1 MNLVGIENITPYKN
15 IFEFNVYKYDDE
27 IDLGNKDLF
36 VCELKVIPIDI
47 EDVYVQRLNKSV
59 EVLALIKNLNQNL
72 DKISILEE
80 IKDFILE
87 EIWIEN
93 LEKENIHIS
102 FIES

>member
-15 IFEFNVYKYDDE
+15 IFEFNVYKYEDE

-47 EDVYVQRLNKSV
+47 EDVYVQRLNRSV

-80 IKDFILE
+80 VKDFILE

>member
-15 IFEFNVYKYDDE
+15 IFEFNVYKYEDE

-47 EDVYVQRLNKSV
+47 EDVYVQRLNRSV

>member
-15 IFEFNVYKYDDE
+15 IFEFNVYKYEDE

>member
-15 IFEFNVYKYDDE
+15 IFEFNVYKYEDE

-72 DKISILEE
+72 DKIYILEE

>member
-15 IFEFNVYKYDDE
+15 IFEFNVYKYEDE

-47 EDVYVQRLNKSV
+47 EDVYVQRLNRSV

-93 LEKENIHIS
+93 LEKENIHVS

>member
-47 EDVYVQRLNKSV
+47 EDVYVQRLNRSV

>member
-15 IFEFNVYKYDDE
+15 IFEFNVYKYEDE
-27 IDLGNKDLF
+27 INLGNKDLF

-47 EDVYVQRLNKSV
+47 EDVYVQRLNRSV